1 MNEQHKNEMAVTLS
15 EQKLLL
21 RLRQMA
27 RGCYFA
33 FIELG
38 PGDGL
43 SFVPF
48 NVQPRKRE
56 VMRQNE
62 G

>member
-1 MNEQHKNEMAVTLS
+1 MDQKHNFPTSLS